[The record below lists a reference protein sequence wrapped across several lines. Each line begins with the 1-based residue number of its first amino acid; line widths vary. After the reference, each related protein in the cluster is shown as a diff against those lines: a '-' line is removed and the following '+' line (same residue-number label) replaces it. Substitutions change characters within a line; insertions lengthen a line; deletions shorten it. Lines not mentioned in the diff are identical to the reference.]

1 MRYETLQKQI
11 NRLDN
16 DIDSMGVAK
25 KYLSNIDEINDVI
38 KELNEKRIG
47 LANELYFEDHS
58 SYAQC
63 CIEISNV
70 IDRPLGQEQQAE
82 LLETI
87 KEIFGR
93 KSPNVSKKSYGLNAW
108 LKELDIEYKW
118 IEKENEDW
126 ATLIIS
132 GFGLHE

>member
-1 MRYETLQKQI
+1 MRYERLEKQI

-25 KYLSNIDEINDVI
+25 KYLSNIDEINEVI

-63 CIEISNV
+63 
-70 IDRPLGQEQQAE
+70 LA
-82 LLETI
+82 
-87 KEIFGR
+87 
-93 KSPNVSKKSYGLNAW
+93 
-108 LKELDIEYKW
+108 
-118 IEKENEDW
+118 
-126 ATLIIS
+126 
-132 GFGLHE
+132 

>member
-1 MRYETLQKQI
+1 MRNERLEKQI

-16 DIDSMGVAK
+16 DIDAMGIAK
-25 KYLSNIDEINDVI
+25 KYLSNVEEINEVI
-38 KELNEKRIG
+38 KELNEKRIL

-63 CIEISNV
+63 CIEISEFLDKE
-70 IDRPLGQEQQAE
+70 IGKEEQAE

-87 KEIFGR
+87 KDIFGR
-93 KSPNVSKKSYGLNAW
+93 KSPNVSKKSHGLNAW
-108 LKELDIEYKW
+108 LKELDIEYHW
-118 IEKENEDW
+118 VEKENADW
-126 ATLIIS
+126 AGLVIT

>member
-1 MRYETLQKQI
+1 MRNERLEKQI

-16 DIDSMGVAK
+16 HIDAMGIAK
-25 KYLSNIDEINDVI
+25 KYLSNEDEINEVI
-38 KELNEKRIG
+38 KELNEKRIL

-63 CIEISNV
+63 CIEISGFM
-70 IDRPLGQEQQAE
+70 DRELGQDEQTE
-82 LLETI
+82 LLEII
-87 KEIFGR
+87 KDIYGR

-108 LKELDIEYKW
+108 LKELDIEYNW
-118 IEKENEDW
+118 VEKEGSDW
-126 ATLIIS
+126 AGLVIT